1 MVDARDP
8 GTLELPLA
16 FRRPRGR
23 PRKESPLTSAQR
35 QARFRARR
43 QKAARQLQERVQMAL
58 NFLERGEAEL
68 ARHELKELM
77 AVTSQK

>member
-43 QKAARQLQERVQMAL
+43 KRAALLLFERVQMVL
-58 NFLERGEAEL
+58 NFLDQGEAEA
-68 ARHELKELM
+68 ARRELKELM
-77 AVTSQK
+77 VVTSRK

>member
-8 GTLELPLA
+8 GTLDLPLV
-16 FRRPRGR
+16 FRRARGR

-43 QKAARQLQERVQMAL
+43 QSAALLLHERVQMAL
-58 NFLERGEAEL
+58 NFLEQGNAEL

-77 AVTSQK
+77 AVTSRK